1 MQALVQLGPFGR
13 VGRFSTPPAMI
24 VRRGVSVI
32 CRTERGLEVGEVL
45 VSMQTPETSE
55 DLNDGRLLRT
65 MSDQDRLL
73 WERIQRNRDRA
84 FRACDA
90 LLKENNVTA
99 TLVDVES
106 LFDGGTLYF
115 YFLGEID
122 PEVEQMTA
130 ELAEAYESK
139 VQFRRF
145 SERLAEGCGPGCGT
159 KDKSGCS
166 TGGCGGCGS
175 EGGCQTAGLKKRAA
189 SRQAMY

>member
-24 VRRGVSVI
+24 VRRGVLVI

-90 LLKENNVTA
+90 LLKEYIVTA

-159 KDKSGCS
+159 EDKSGCS

-189 SRQAMY
+189 SRQAMH